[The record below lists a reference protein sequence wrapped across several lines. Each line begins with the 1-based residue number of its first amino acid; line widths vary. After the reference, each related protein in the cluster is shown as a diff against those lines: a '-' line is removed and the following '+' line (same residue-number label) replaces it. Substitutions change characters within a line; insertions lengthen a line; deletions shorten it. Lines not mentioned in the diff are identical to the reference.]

1 MQIENWN
8 KNVGEVTN
16 WLNLEDRGDE
26 GQAITL
32 SITLGNNCK
41 NDELR
46 STYWTAIRSIGSVFD
61 DFPKA
66 RRGRESALPDDME
79 AHATSVM
86 NAVYSAFVS
95 LTNPQIILATILP
108 HGRTGGAYK
117 DMDAIAKEY
126 AAKAYRNLVTGYKEG
141 RWTGEMDGDVP
152 LMTPP
157 PVKAEM
163 EVKEEE

>member
-1 MQIENWN
+1 MKIENWN
-8 KNVGEVTN
+8 KNVGEVNN

-26 GQAITL
+26 GQAIGL
-32 SITLGNNCK
+32 SITLGNNCN
-41 NDELR
+41 NDDLR
-46 STYWTAIRSIGSVFD
+46 STYWTAIRSIGSIFD

-66 RRGRESALPDDME
+66 RRGRESALPDEME
-79 AHATSVM
+79 IHATSVM
-86 NAVYSAFVS
+86 NAVHSAFVS
-95 LTNPQIILATILP
+95 ITNPQIILATILP

-126 AAKAYRNLVTGYKEG
+126 AQKAYRNLVTGYKEG
-141 RWTGEMDGDVP
+141 RWNGEMDGNVP

-163 EVKEEE
+163 EVTEEE